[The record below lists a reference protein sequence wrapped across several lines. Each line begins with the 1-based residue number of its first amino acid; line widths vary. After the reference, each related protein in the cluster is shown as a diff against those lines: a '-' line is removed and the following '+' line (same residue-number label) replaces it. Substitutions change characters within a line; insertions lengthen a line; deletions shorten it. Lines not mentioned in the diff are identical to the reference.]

1 MLLGPVCLRY
11 LVLPPT
17 EHLTSTAKWLSV
29 IQEASPAQASS
40 PPHQKLQT
48 SRINLPASSHLKLD
62 STSSSPFTPIS
73 LVQLTD
79 LLVIKFPSAHFHP
92 SDYSSWP
99 SLFEE
104 KELRCQH
111 REYPQ
116 ATLPLT
122 TFSSTILTTP
132 PPVRRRTHPLTTRQS
147 LLTPSNLAFRAFVR
161 VRCVGEQKFEDSG
174 LICFHVEEADRAGVA
189 SIFANNP
196 KLVQM
201 IHGRLGSLVGKPSGY
216 IESLP
221 PPVRRRVAGLK
232 GIQKEHSKL
241 ESEFQEEVLQ
251 LEKKYFAK
259 FTPLYERRSN
269 IVNGTQEPTDA
280 EVEAAG
286 EQDEDEDEE
295 DEQKESEA
303 ADKAK
308 GKSDMPSDVSGIP
321 EFWLSAMKNQ
331 VTFAE
336 MITER
341 DEGALRHLTD
351 IRMEYL
357 DVPGFKLIFEFAK
370 NDYFTN
376 KTLVKTY
383 YYQSEMG
390 YGGDFIYDHAE
401 GDKIEWAP
409 NKDLTVR
416 IEAKKQRNK
425 SKSPASV

>member
-1 MLLGPVCLRY
+1 M
-11 LVLPPT
+11 
-17 EHLTSTAKWLSV
+17 
-29 IQEASPAQASS
+29 
-40 PPHQKLQT
+40 
-48 SRINLPASSHLKLD
+48 
-62 STSSSPFTPIS
+62 
-73 LVQLTD
+73 
-79 LLVIKFPSAHFHP
+79 
-92 SDYSSWP
+92 
-99 SLFEE
+99 
-104 KELRCQH
+104 
-111 REYPQ
+111 
-116 ATLPLT
+116 
-122 TFSSTILTTP
+122 
-132 PPVRRRTHPLTTRQS
+132 
-147 LLTPSNLAFRAFVR
+147 R